1 MKNLKPHKTRYEKS
15 QKMERTL
22 NVIKK
27 LVNVIK
33 NVKRHKEV
41 SKELFDFHLN
51 LFTEKLN
58 ISKDEILSF
67 LNLISIS
74 Q

>member
-1 MKNLKPHKTRYEKS
+1 
-15 QKMERTL
+15 MERTL

-27 LVNVIK
+27 LVNIIK
-33 NVKRHKEV
+33 NVKRHEEV
-41 SKELFDFHLN
+41 SKELFDFYLN

>member
-1 MKNLKPHKTRYEKS
+1 
-15 QKMERTL
+15 MERTL

-33 NVKRHKEV
+33 NVKRQKEV
-41 SKELFDFHLN
+41 SKELFDFYLN

>member
-1 MKNLKPHKTRYEKS
+1 
-15 QKMERTL
+15 MERTL

-41 SKELFDFHLN
+41 SKELFDFYLN

>member
-1 MKNLKPHKTRYEKS
+1 
-15 QKMERTL
+15 MERTL

-41 SKELFDFHLN
+41 SKELFDFYLN

-58 ISKDEILSF
+58 ISKDEIL
-67 LNLISIS
+67 
-74 Q
+74 

>member
-1 MKNLKPHKTRYEKS
+1 
-15 QKMERTL
+15 MERTL

-41 SKELFDFHLN
+41 SKELFDFYLN

-58 ISKDEILSF
+58 ISKDEIFSF

>member
-1 MKNLKPHKTRYEKS
+1 
-15 QKMERTL
+15 MERTL

-41 SKELFDFHLN
+41 SKELFDFYLN

-58 ISKDEILSF
+58 ISKDKILSF

>member
-41 SKELFDFHLN
+41 SKELFDFYLN

>member
-1 MKNLKPHKTRYEKS
+1 
-15 QKMERTL
+15 MERTL

-41 SKELFDFHLN
+41 SKEHFDLYLN